1 MGADFSFLLL
11 KRERKCVCVCVCV
24 CVRARACAR
33 ICVPAH
39 MHKKA
44 CMYVSVRHHFHF
56 IISHRCLFCD
66 AFLSLPPKS
75 YVYILLTWHKSSL
88 LTNEMWNQKSIKRL
102 NWKQRSLMIAFSI
115 QIYVCRRY
123 EGEEINFLVSLPVFI
138 DDMMWIIA
146 NCFHLNAQVTLGH
159 QL

>member
-1 MGADFSFLLL
+1 MGADFSYLLL
-11 KRERKCVCVCVCV
+11 KRERKCVCVCVCA
-24 CVRARACAR
+24 RARVR
-33 ICVPAH
+33 MHVPAH
-39 MHKKA
+39 MCKKA
-44 CMYVSVRHHFHF
+44 CMYGSVHHHFHF
-56 IISHRCLFCD
+56 IISRRCLFCD

-75 YVYILLTWHKSSL
+75 YVYTLFTWHKSSL

-146 NCFHLNAQVTLGH
+146 NCFHLNARVTLGH